1 MQGDS
6 QGAADDALSKGQN
19 SVHPLGIAQRRS
31 HVKALAAVLTMSVLL
46 VLGGSGIAV
55 ADPQIVTITSTC
67 DGGVTVTVTTILN
80 NEADVAFVDGT
91 VAGGSTS
98 VAIVEA
104 ASTNTGLILKALP
117 TGFSQNGVPLTTCTF
132 ILPFAPQ
139 LGTITAQ
146 ILFTPVGSH

>member
-1 MQGDS
+1 M
-6 QGAADDALSKGQN
+6 
-19 SVHPLGIAQRRS
+19 
-31 HVKALAAVLTMSVLL
+31 KAFAAVLTISALF

-67 DGGVTVTVTTILN
+67 DAGVTVTVTTIVN
-80 NEADVAFVDGT
+80 NEANVAFVDGF

-104 ASTNTGLILKALP
+104 ASTSTGLILKVLP
-117 TGFSQNGVPLTTCTF
+117 AGFSQNGVPLTTCTF
-132 ILPFAPQ
+132 TVPGVPA